1 MHFWQKSKK
10 YGWKAGV
17 CFRYQNNKALVPSS
31 PNFMIIAKKFTK
43 KTFYLIFMY
52 FLTFFGGKPPKLKLF
67 EKECSN
73 LLIHIIIHLKKW

>member
-43 KTFYLIFMY
+43 KTFKLDIYLFFNIFAS
-52 FLTFFGGKPPKLKLF
+52 KVPKLGIF
-67 EKECSN
+67 EKECPNVFMS
-73 LLIHIIIHLKKW
+73 